1 VLIFIITI
9 INSAVIPVINT
20 LISAVRIFTKKKY
33 IDCVN
38 FNCNG
43 IYYAEGCGKSTRVWD
58 GISNSPKEN
67 SGLGNCIKYQLA
79 ESLNL
84 FKLDFYNDW
93 VHGSLFS
100 FLVIR
105 KKLKKK

>member
-1 VLIFIITI
+1 MVL
-9 INSAVIPVINT
+9 VIQE
-20 LISAVRIFTKKKY
+20 R
-33 IDCVN
+33 
-38 FNCNG
+38 
-43 IYYAEGCGKSTRVWD
+43 
-58 GISNSPKEN
+58 

-100 FLVIR
+100 LV
-105 KKLKKK
+105 

>member
-1 VLIFIITI
+1 MAFITLKVVVRVLGVGMVLKYQKKIVDL
-9 INSAVIPVINT
+9 VI
-20 LISAVRIFTKKKY
+20 
-33 IDCVN
+33 
-38 FNCNG
+38 
-43 IYYAEGCGKSTRVWD
+43 
-58 GISNSPKEN
+58 
-67 SGLGNCIKYQLA
+67 IKYQLA

-105 KKLKKK
+105 KKLKENKNGEEKFCEYECYDGNFTPIDGAQ